1 MKAMT
6 LSAFGGAPDSF
17 EAAQLADPVPG
28 PGEVLVRVIA
38 ASINPADVKIRQHG
52 GLAAPALPAVLGC
65 DMAGVVVAI
74 GDGVTSFAVGDRVYG
89 CVGGVRGS
97 AGTYAELVVA
107 DARLLAHAPEQ
118 LSLHDAAALPL
129 VAITAWEALDR
140 LGVGEGTH
148 LLVHG
153 GAGGVGHVAIQLAKA
168 RGARV
173 ATTISSPDKA
183 EIVRGFGADDII
195 NYREEAVE
203 AYVERLTGGQGF
215 DAVFDSTGGSDLAT
229 SFAAARVN
237 GQVAVIVASYSADLT
252 PMHAK
257 ALSFH
262 AIMML
267 VPLLYGTGREAHGQI
282 LTEVAK
288 LADQGKLK
296 PLIDAERFTLS
307 EVGGAHARLES
318 GRALGKLVIDVAAE

>member
-1 MKAMT
+1 MKAMI

-17 EAAQLADPVPG
+17 EVAELADPAPG
-28 PGEVLVRVIA
+28 PGEVLVRVVA
-38 ASINPADVKIRQHG
+38 ASINPADTKIRKHG

-65 DMAGVVVAI
+65 DMAGIVVAV
-74 GDGVTSFAVGDRVYG
+74 GEGVTGFAVGDRVYG

-107 DARLLAHAPEQ
+107 DARLLAHAPAN

-129 VAITAWEALDR
+129 VVITAWEALDR

-173 ATTISSPDKA
+173 ATTISTPDKA
-183 EIVRGFGADDII
+183 EIVRGFGADEIV

-267 VPLLYGTGREAHGQI
+267 VPLLYGTGREAHGRI
-282 LTEVAK
+282 LAEVAN
-288 LADQGKLK
+288 LVDQGKLK
-296 PLIDAERFTLS
+296 PLIDSERFSL
-307 EVGGAHARLES
+307 EDVGKAHAKLES
-318 GRALGKLVIDVAAE
+318 GQVLGKLVIDVTAE

>member
-1 MKAMT
+1 MKAMI

-17 EAAQLADPVPG
+17 EAAELANPAPG
-28 PGEVLVRVIA
+28 PGEVLVRVVA
-38 ASINPADVKIRQHG
+38 ASINPADTKIRQHG

-65 DMAGVVVAI
+65 DMAGVVVAV
-74 GDGVTSFAVGDRVYG
+74 GEGVTGFAVGDRVYG

-107 DARLLAHAPEQ
+107 DARLLAHAPET

-183 EIVRGFGADDII
+183 EIVRGFGADEII
-195 NYREEAVE
+195 NYREESVAD
-203 AYVERLTGGQGF
+203 YVERLTGGQGF

-229 SFAAARVN
+229 SFVAARVN

-267 VPLLYGTGREAHGQI
+267 VPLLYGTGREAHGRI
-282 LTEVAK
+282 LADVAR
-288 LADQGKLK
+288 LADQGRLK
-296 PLIDAERFTLS
+296 PLIDAERFTLA
-307 EVGGAHARLES
+307 EVGKAHARLES
-318 GRALGKLVIDVAAE
+318 GQALGKLVIDVTPE

>member
-1 MKAMT
+1 MKAMI

-17 EAAQLADPVPG
+17 EVAELDDPAPG
-28 PGEVLVRVIA
+28 PNEVLVRVVA
-38 ASINPADVKIRQHG
+38 ASINPADTKIRKNG
-52 GLAAPALPAVLGC
+52 GMAAPALPAVLGC
-65 DMAGVVVAI
+65 DMAGVVVAV
-74 GDGVTSFAVGDRVYG
+74 GEGVTGFTVGDRVYG

-97 AGTYAELVVA
+97 AGTYAELVLA
-107 DARLLAHAPEQ
+107 DARLLAHAPES

-129 VAITAWEALDR
+129 VVITAWEALDR

-183 EIVRGFGADDII
+183 DIARGFGADEII
-195 NYREEAVE
+195 NYREESVAD
-203 AYVERLTGGQGF
+203 YVERLTGGKGF

-267 VPLLYGTGREAHGQI
+267 VPLLYGTGREAHGRI
-282 LTEVAK
+282 LAEVAR
-288 LADQGKLK
+288 LADQGRLK
-296 PLIDAERFTLS
+296 PLIDAERFTLE
-307 EVGGAHARLES
+307 EVGKAHARLES
-318 GRALGKLVIDVAAE
+318 GQALGKLVIDVTAE

>member
-6 LSAFGGAPDSF
+6 LAAFGGGPESF
-17 EAAQLADPVPG
+17 EPAELNDPTPG
-28 PGEVLVRVIA
+28 SGEVLVRVVA
-38 ASINPADVKIRQHG
+38 ASINPADTKFRKNG

-65 DMAGVVVAI
+65 DMAGVVVAV
-74 GDGVTSFAVGDRVYG
+74 GEGVTGFAAGDRVFG
-89 CVGGVRGS
+89 CVGGVRGA

-118 LSLHDAAALPL
+118 LSLRETAALPL
-129 VAITAWEALDR
+129 VVITAWEALDK

-173 ATTISSPDKA
+173 ATTISSADKA
-183 EIVRGFGADDII
+183 ELARGFGADEII

-203 AYVERLTGGQGF
+203 AYVERLTGGKGF

-229 SFAAARVN
+229 SFTAARVN

-252 PMHAK
+252 PMHGK
-257 ALSFH
+257 ALSLH
-262 AIMML
+262 AVMML
-267 VPLLYGTGREAHGQI
+267 APLLYGVGREAHGQI
-282 LTEVAK
+282 LTETARMVDA
-288 LADQGKLK
+288 GRLK
-296 PLIDAERFTLS
+296 PLIDAEHFTLA
-307 EVGGAHARLES
+307 EVGKAHARLES
-318 GRALGKLVIDVAAE
+318 GQALGKLVIDVAAE